1 LIKKSEHAIDTLKK
15 EIFDL
20 QNRIEGDE
28 KCLKEQEKEK
38 EQHIKNQSN
47 LQEEQ

>member
-20 QNRIEGDE
+20 KNRIEGDE

-47 LQEEQ
+47 L